1 MPKTIRGT
9 VFPSNCFPCWRP
21 PLKGPNRRHHGQRDP
36 RNHPRRGVCAS
47 RARIDRRPLRRRFW
61 RRDAVDGGQFTLS
74 TALAGNDLA
83 TFPDFPAEIRA
94 PQGTLF
100 GVSAFQIN
108 FGSTAIETAGDQPDV
123 LVAMNPAGLKV
134 NVDALRPGGL
144 IIADEGEF
152 TRRNLDKAKYAANP
166 LDDGSLARWQVL
178 RLDISKATL
187 DAVKPFGLGNKEALR
202 CKNMWTLG
210 LSLWMFDRDRQPI
223 VDWLKA
229 KFAKAA
235 TLAEANIAA
244 LNAGHAYGETAE
256 IAGPLRQHNVPAAP
270 AEPGLYRTV
279 TGAEAISLGLV
290 AGARLAGLKLFFG
303 GYPITPASAILHQLA
318 RLKEYGVTTFQ
329 AEDEIAAIAS
339 AIGAS
344 YAGQLGVTSSS
355 GPGIAL
361 KGEAM
366 GLAIMTELPL
376 VIVNSQRGG
385 PSTGLPTKTEQSD
398 LYQAVYGRNG
408 DAPMPV
414 IASRSPSDCFEVA
427 IEAVRIAVQYMTPV
441 MLLTDGYI
449 ANAAEPWK
457 VPDVTALAP
466 FPVRFLTKA
475 PESGFEPYARDNK
488 LARPWATPGTPG
500 LLHRIGGIEK
510 RQGTGNIDYS
520 PANHQEMTDTRVA
533 KVSGVAVPD
542 QQVELGNASGA
553 LAVVG
558 WGSTFGPIHQAVRR
572 ARRRELDVSHIHIRH
587 IWPMPANL
595 GPLLRGFEQVLVPE
609 MNTGQLKTLL
619 RDQFLVDARPLSKVS
634 GQPFRI
640 AEIEAAIDAALHG
653 HAGGEVAADNIQVT
667 NPVAGH
673 DDGSLHADHRS
684 PQSA

>member
-1 MPKTIRGT
+1 MATAVHEVTPAEATAH
-9 VFPSNCFPCWRP
+9 PSAESI
-21 PLKGPNRRHHGQRDP
+21 
-36 RNHPRRGVCAS
+36 VV
-47 RARIDRRPLRRRFW
+47 RFAG
-61 RRDAVDGGQFTLS
+61 DSGDGMQLTGGQFTLS

-123 LVAMNPAGLKV
+123 LVAMNPAALKT
-134 NVDALRPGGL
+134 NVGALKPGGL

-152 TRRNLDKAKYAANP
+152 TKRNLDKAKYESDP
-166 LDDGSLARWQVL
+166 LKDGSLARWQL
-178 RLDISKATL
+178 LAFNISQLTL

-210 LSLWMFDRDRQPI
+210 LALWMFDRDRAPLI
-223 VDWLKA
+223 DWLKT
-229 KFAKAA
+229 KFAKAP
-235 TLAEANIAA
+235 TLAEANVAA

-256 IAGPLRQHNVPAAP
+256 LSGPMKQHHVPAAP
-270 AEPGLYRTV
+270 AEPGLYRTI
-279 TGAEAISLGLV
+279 TGAEAISMGLV
-290 AGARLAGLKLFFG
+290 AGVRLAGVPMFFG
-303 GYPITPASAILHQLA
+303 GYPITPASAILHHLS
-318 RLKEYGVTTFQ
+318 RLKEFGITTFQ

-414 IASRSPSDCFEVA
+414 ISARSAADCFEVA
-427 IEAVRIAVQYMTPV
+427 IEAVRIATQYMTPV

-457 VPDVTALAP
+457 VPAVSDYAP
-466 FPVRFLTKA
+466 FPVQFL
-475 PESGFEPYARDNK
+475 EEPPAEGYQPYSRDDK
-488 LARPWATPGTPG
+488 LARPWVKPGTPG

-510 RQGTGNIDYS
+510 QQGTGNIDYS
-520 PANHQEMTDTRVA
+520 PENHQAMTEIRRDKVA
-533 KVSGVAVPD
+533 GVKVPD
-542 QQVELGNASGA
+542 QVVELGETSGK

-558 WGSTFGPIHQAVRR
+558 WGSTFGPIRQAVRR
-572 ARRRELDVSHIHIRH
+572 ARNKGLDVSHIHIRH
-587 IWPMPANL
+587 IVPMPKNMAV
-595 GPLLRGFEQVLVPE
+595 LLKGYERILVPE
-609 MNTGQLKTLL
+609 MNTGQLKTVL
-619 RDQFLVDARPLSKVS
+619 RDQFLVDAKPLNKVS

-640 AEIEAAIDAALHG
+640 AEIEAAIDEAL
-653 HAGGEVAADNIQVT
+653 A
-667 NPVAGH
+667 
-673 DDGSLHADHRS
+673 
-684 PQSA
+684 